1 MVVTKW
7 DHTESPEDE
16 LLDLLTCHRSESWS
30 VVYMFHIFI
39 YVLVLFFLGGFGCRK
54 STIGNPGQQIRLKL
68 LLEIP

>member
-30 VVYMFHIFI
+30 VVYVSHLHLFSR
-39 YVLVLFFLGGFGCRK
+39 LVFWVDLDV
-54 STIGNPGQQIRLKL
+54 GNQPVGTKGNISASNYF
-68 LLEIP
+68 

>member
-30 VVYMFHIFI
+30 VVYVSHLHLFSR
-39 YVLVLFFLGGFGCRK
+39 LVFLGGFGCRK
-54 STIGNPGQQIRLKL
+54 STIGNQGQHIRLKL